1 MNIGK
6 SEVTDSLIDDII
18 EEVKARMD
26 RMQEETCGCSRT
38 GKVLV
43 LGALEPAEEN
53 ILRSFAEIQ
62 TLQEAG
68 TYDFVVAAQ
77 VSMGLLAYTALEIG
91 RASCRERV

>member
-26 RMQEETCGCSRT
+26 RMQEETCGCSHT

-53 ILRSFAEIQ
+53 I
-62 TLQEAG
+62 
-68 TYDFVVAAQ
+68 
-77 VSMGLLAYTALEIG
+77 
-91 RASCRERV
+91 

>member
-26 RMQEETCGCSRT
+26 RMQEETCGYSHT

-53 ILRSFAEIQ
+53 IFEI
-62 TLQEAG
+62 L
-68 TYDFVVAAQ
+68 
-77 VSMGLLAYTALEIG
+77 
-91 RASCRERV
+91 CRDSNSSGSRDI